1 MSKFSNYSSLILFFL
16 ASSCIIVSEKDRCYE
31 DIERG
36 EKTAGFTAVC
46 VTAGIYGSGS
56 GTGIVGQVADFY
68 LALCATE
75 LLEAEKCQEKSNWVP
90 TIDGRM

>member
-1 MSKFSNYSSLILFFL
+1 MSKFSSYSSVILFFL
-16 ASSCIIVSEKDRCYE
+16 ASSCIIVSEKDKCYE

-36 EKTAGFTAVC
+36 EKTAGFTDVC

-56 GTGIVGQVADFY
+56 GTGIVAQVADFY

>member
-1 MSKFSNYSSLILFFL
+1 MLKFSKYSSLILFFFV
-16 ASSCIIVSEKDRCYE
+16 SSCLIVSEKGRCYE

-36 EKTAGFTAVC
+36 EKTAGFTDVC

-56 GTGIVGQVADFY
+56 GTGIVGHVADFY

-75 LLEAEKCQEKSNWVP
+75 LLEAEKCQGKSNWIP